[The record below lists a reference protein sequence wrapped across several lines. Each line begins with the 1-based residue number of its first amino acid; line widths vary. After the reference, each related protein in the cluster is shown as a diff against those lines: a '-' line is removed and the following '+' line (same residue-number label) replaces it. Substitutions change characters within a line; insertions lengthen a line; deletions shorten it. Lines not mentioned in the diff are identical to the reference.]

1 MSDKDGQEYSN
12 LPDLI
17 DDLKPHDHLCLIYE
31 SREEW
36 LATVVPFIS
45 SGLKKGEKCIYVVD
59 ANTAIQIKEVLKEA
73 GLAVDD
79 YESKGQLSILHERDT
94 YTREGYFDPDLMIAL
109 LIEETKIALKE
120 GYPAL
125 RVTGEMSWALRDYTG
140 VDKVL
145 EYEAKLNRDL
155 FPEYPCVA
163 ICQYDRWKFDP
174 EIIKGVVLT
183 HPLLIRG
190 GQIYHNFYYVEP
202 DEYLNHKKSERE
214 VQHWLNNLER
224 ERKAQE
230 SLRESEERFRVAQ
243 DMSPDGF
250 TILRP
255 VRNEKAEII
264 DFTWV
269 YENQAIA
276 RINGTDPQEVI
287 GKRLLDLFPDHSGT
301 AIFEAYIDVANLGKP
316 QIIENVYVGEIVSKP
331 TWLRLVVVSMGGDI
345 ATLTQDITE
354 RKQTEEEII
363 KQDAMLQKIFDLL
376 PVGLWFADEKG
387 KLLRGNPEGVRI
399 WGGEPHVGQS
409 DYGVFKAWRL
419 PSREEIAPDDWA
431 LAHSVNEGI
440 TVADELLEI
449 EDFKGQKKIVL
460 NYTAPVLDDKGKIQ
474 GAIVV
479 NQDITEL
486 KKAEE
491 ALQESEKKYRQIAD
505 NISDVVWIT
514 DAELNTVYVSPS
526 VEELIGESV
535 DDHISRSLEERFPPE
550 ALNTLLQ
557 TFQEEME
564 KEKDPL
570 CDKNRT
576 RKIEIQHNKADGSI
590 IWASMHISALRDS
603 MGNITGFQGVTRDI
617 TERKQAEEALLQ
629 EKREKELIVNN
640 LSEHVAY
647 LDLEMNIVWANS
659 EVIKRHN
666 LSSKDFLGEKCYKAY
681 HQLNEPCPDCQII
694 DVFKNGIP
702 SGGIHKSPDGRYW
715 QMAGKP
721 ILDNDGVMIGV
732 LDTALDISELMLTE
746 QALQESEARFH
757 RMLKVIPD
765 MVSVHDPDMNLMYS
779 NWNGFAAV
787 PPEKQILNTKC
798 YKTYR
803 GYDQIC
809 PDCQAVSVLESK
821 EPFYGEFE
829 ISAGYWID
837 LRVIPLLASNGEV
850 EFFVEW
856 VRDISDLKKIEKEL
870 KDFNIELEEKVSER
884 TTQLKAVNKELES
897 FAYSI
902 SHDFRAPLRALDGF
916 SASLQTKYDEHLDNE
931 GRHYLDRIRNAAIY
945 MSNLVDDLLDLSRIT
960 RRDFKQQQVDLS
972 KLTSEI
978 VVALKVA
985 EPQRKARFKIASD
998 LHVRGDAALLQSA
1011 LQNLLENAWKF
1022 SSKEPQAEI
1031 EVGWTTVEGETVFFV
1046 RDNGVGFDM
1055 AYTKNLF
1062 GAFQRLHKVD
1072 EFPGTGIGLATVQR
1086 IINRHGGRI
1095 WAESK
1100 VGKGATF
1107 FFTLQASAP
1116 EEPTKASSKT

>member
-1 MSDKDGQEYSN
+1 VPSEKDSY
-12 LPDLI
+12 
-17 DDLKPHDHLCLIYE
+17 Y
-31 SREEW
+31 
-36 LATVVPFIS
+36 
-45 SGLKKGEKCIYVVD
+45 Y
-59 ANTAIQIKEVLKEA
+59 
-73 GLAVDD
+73 
-79 YESKGQLSILHERDT
+79 
-94 YTREGYFDPDLMIAL
+94 
-109 LIEETKIALKE
+109 LIE
-120 GYPAL
+120 
-125 RVTGEMSWALRDYTG
+125 
-140 VDKVL
+140 
-145 EYEAKLNRDL
+145 
-155 FPEYPCVA
+155 
-163 ICQYDRWKFDP
+163 
-174 EIIKGVVLT
+174 
-183 HPLLIRG
+183 
-190 GQIYHNFYYVEP
+190 
-202 DEYLNHKKSERE
+202 KSP
-214 VQHWLNNLER
+214 N
-224 ERKAQE
+224 A
-230 SLRESEERFRVAQ
+230 F
-243 DMSPDGF
+243 
-250 TILRP
+250 
-255 VRNEKAEII
+255 
-264 DFTWV
+264 
-269 YENQAIA
+269 
-276 RINGTDPQEVI
+276 
-287 GKRLLDLFPDHSGT
+287 
-301 AIFEAYIDVANLGKP
+301 AYN
-316 QIIENVYVGEIVSKP
+316 QII
-331 TWLRLVVVSMGGDI
+331 LD
-345 ATLTQDITE
+345 D
-354 RKQTEEEII
+354 
-363 KQDAMLQKIFDLL
+363 
-376 PVGLWFADEKG
+376 
-387 KLLRGNPEGVRI
+387 RGNPVDYIFTMINQAFEEMTGLKRDEIIGKKITEILPGIKNNEYDWIGNCGRVALN
-399 WGGEPHVGQS
+399 GEPTRFEYFS
-409 DYGVFKAWRL
+409 K
-419 PSREEIAPDDWA
+419 SRERWYDVNAYSDKHGYFA
-431 LAHSVNEGI
+431 LSFHDISE
-440 TVADELLEI
+440 
-449 EDFKGQKKIVL
+449 QKK
-460 NYTAPVLDDKGKIQ
+460 
-474 GAIVV
+474 
-479 NQDITEL
+479 TEQSL
-486 KKAEE
+486 ID
-491 ALQESEKKYRQIAD
+491 SEKKYRQIAD
-505 NISDVVWIT
+505 NTSDVIWTT
-514 DAELNTVYVSPS
+514 DLNLNVTYVSPS
-526 VEELIGESV
+526 VERLLGESAEE
-535 DDHISRSLEERFPPE
+535 HLKKGLEKKFTPQSL
-550 ALNTLLQ
+550 NQ
-557 TFQEEME
+557 IIKVFQEEME
-564 KEKDPL
+564 NENDPAT
-570 CDKNRT
+570 DKNRT
-576 RKIEIQHNKADGSI
+576 RRFEVEHYKADGSTV
-590 IWASMHISALRDS
+590 WVAMHVASLRDYK
-603 MGNITGFQGVTRDI
+603 GNLIGFQGVARDI
-617 TERKQAEEALLQ
+617 TERKIAEEILLQ
-629 EKREKELIVNN
+629 EKREKELIINN
-640 LSEHVAY
+640 LAEQVAF

-666 LSSKDFLGEKCYKAY
+666 LSSKDYLGEKCYKAY
-681 HQLNEPCPDCQII
+681 HQLCEPCPDCQII
-694 DVFKNGIP
+694 DVFKTGIP

-732 LDTALDISELMLTE
+732 LDTALDISDLILTE
-746 QALQESEARFH
+746 QALQEREERFQ

-765 MVSVHDPDMNLMYS
+765 MVSVHDPDMNILYS

-821 EPFYGEFE
+821 VPFYGELE
-829 ISAGYWID
+829 LSAGYWID

-1031 EVGWTTVEGETVFFV
+1031 EIGRTTVDGVEVFFV

-1055 AYTKNLF
+1055 AYAKNLF
-1062 GAFQRLHKVD
+1062 GAFQRLHKVG

-1095 WAESK
+1095 WAESE

-1107 FFTLQASAP
+1107 YFTLQALAP

>member
-1 MSDKDGQEYSN
+1 MTDKDGHEYSN

-17 DDLKPHDHLCLIYE
+17 DDLNPHDHLCLIYE

-73 GLAVDD
+73 GLMVDE
-79 YESKGQLSILHERDT
+79 YESKGQLSILHERET

-125 RVTGEMSWALRDYTG
+125 RVTGEMSWALRDYSG

-155 FPEYPCVA
+155 FPDYPCVA

-174 EIIKGVVLT
+174 EIIKGVVMT

-190 GQIYHNFYYVEP
+190 GQIYRNFYYVEP
-202 DEYLNHKKSERE
+202 DEYLKHKKGEIE
-214 VQHWLNNLER
+214 VNLWLNNLER
-224 ERKAQE
+224 EKKAQE
-230 SLRESEERFRVAQ
+230 SLRESEEKFKAIANYTVNWE
-243 DMSPDGF
+243 SWFGPDGKYLWVNPAVEKF
-250 TILRP
+250 TGYSPSEILAMP
-255 VRNEKAEII
+255 
-264 DFTWV
+264 DFISTV
-269 YENQAIA
+269 VTEED
-276 RINGTDPQEVI
+276 R
-287 GKRLLDLFPDHSGT
+287 
-301 AIFEAYIDVANLGKP
+301 AIFRERMSEAIGGSKGENFEFRYLHKDGTKRWLSASWQPIFDAKGNFLGTRSS
-316 QIIENVYVGEIVSKP
+316 G
-331 TWLRLVVVSMGGDI
+331 
-345 ATLTQDITE
+345 QDITE
-354 RKQTEEEII
+354 RKQ
-363 KQDAMLQKIFDLL
+363 
-376 PVGLWFADEKG
+376 
-387 KLLRGNPEGVRI
+387 
-399 WGGEPHVGQS
+399 
-409 DYGVFKAWRL
+409 
-419 PSREEIAPDDWA
+419 
-431 LAHSVNEGI
+431 
-440 TVADELLEI
+440 
-449 EDFKGQKKIVL
+449 
-460 NYTAPVLDDKGKIQ
+460 
-474 GAIVV
+474 
-479 NQDITEL
+479 
-486 KKAEE
+486 AEE

-526 VEELIGESV
+526 VEKLIGESV

-576 RKIEIQHNKADGSI
+576 RKIEIQHYKADGSI
-590 IWASMHISALRDS
+590 IWASMHISALRNR

-666 LSSKDFLGEKCYKAY
+666 LSSKDYLGEKCYKAY
-681 HQLNEPCPDCQII
+681 HQLCEPCPDCQII
-694 DVFKNGIP
+694 DVFKTGIP

-732 LDTALDISELMLTE
+732 LDTALDISDLILTE
-746 QALQESEARFH
+746 QALQEREERFQ

-765 MVSVHDPDMNLMYS
+765 MVSVHDPDMNILYS

-821 EPFYGEFE
+821 VPFYGELE
-829 ISAGYWID
+829 LSAGYWID

-856 VRDISDLKKIEKEL
+856 VRDISDLKKIEQEL
-870 KDFNIELEEKVSER
+870 KTFNVELEEKVKER
-884 TTQLKAVNKELES
+884 TIQLEAVNKELES

-916 SASLQTKYDEHLDNE
+916 SASLQANYDEHLDDQ
-931 GRHYLDRIRNAAIY
+931 GRHYLNRIRNAAIY

-960 RRDFKQQQVDLS
+960 RREFMKQQVNLS
-972 KLTSEI
+972 ELTTELSTHLQE
-978 VVALKVA
+978 A
-985 EPQRKARFKIASD
+985 EPQRVARFMIAPD
-998 LHVRGDAALLQSA
+998 LKALGDAALLQSA

-1022 SSKEPQAEI
+1022 SSKEAQAEI
-1031 EVGWTTVEGETVFFV
+1031 EVGRTTMEGEDVFFV
-1046 RDNGVGFDM
+1046 RDNGVGFNM
-1055 AYTKNLF
+1055 AYAKNLF
-1062 GAFQRLHKVD
+1062 GAFQRLHGVN

-1086 IINRHGGRI
+1086 IINRHGGRV
-1095 WAESK
+1095 WAEGE

-1107 FFTLQASAP
+1107 FFTLP
-1116 EEPTKASSKT
+1116 